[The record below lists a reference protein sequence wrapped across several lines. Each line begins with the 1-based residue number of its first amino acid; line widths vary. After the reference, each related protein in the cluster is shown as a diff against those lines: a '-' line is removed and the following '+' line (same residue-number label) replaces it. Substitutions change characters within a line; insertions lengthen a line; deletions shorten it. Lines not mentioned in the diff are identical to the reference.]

1 MENYNSFDRLVLGIS
16 NNERIDL
23 LKKLEASTD
32 PEKQNVESSY
42 IADPEDQEHDL
53 SVKFKGESFLLRIWL
68 HLKAL
73 FSANDVE
80 FVYNQYLV
88 SSLARGIEKNYPN
101 LIDYK
106 HGLLTTDFYN
116 KLCELKNV
124 AAFFK
129 SGISVYEEKQ
139 GSFFVFLGSL
149 FVPELSER
157 IDSEVS
163 PYKLGFDREVTGEL
177 RSSLIRK
184 MEEILQ
190 SIPQTDKTRLYT
202 AVRSIEWLKAFTHLP
217 FERFTSRF
225 ISLVSGSYTCPLDA
239 ASQDLATFAKVLCN
253 GKRIQT
259 EILEALFLF
268 SEQSQQEE
276 LANKTAN
283 IPEATEP
290 TKSISREDS
299 LNINCAEYL
308 KKSLEQISLIKMF
321 ITTIPIH
328 DLAAV
333 ANNSSIWIPDQ
344 LEGVEDWFVKYKNH
358 WRKLFDQKWECWLR
372 DKRKAQT
379 HEKIKELFSIDDF
392 PHIPNRPW
400 LDIWDGMEFSKD
412 YALGFVYAFFEQLYP
427 TYSKLFKIIMVEG
440 EFTQRENRIEF
451 TDTYNL
457 LNHLSQSTL
466 MLNEQLSIKGVY
478 GAYFDNIIKESIRTI
493 QGKAKIDS
501 LMSTIEH
508 EASSLIAQ
516 FADAC
521 RTMQLLLGGILTEAK
536 NPRYDTLANISSIQ
550 GKSNSIFREQ
560 LHAAKAGFIDA
571 LELLKELETIEIT
584 SRK

>member
-1 MENYNSFDRLVLGIS
+1 MDNYNSFDRLVLGIS

-23 LKKLEASTD
+23 LKKLEAATD
-32 PEKQNVESSY
+32 PEKQNVEASY
-42 IADPEDQEHDL
+42 IADPDDQEHDL
-53 SVKFKGESFLLRIWL
+53 STKFKGESFLLRIWM

-88 SSLARGIEKNYPN
+88 SSLAKNIEKNYPN

-116 KLCELKNV
+116 KLYELKNV

-129 SGISVYEEKQ
+129 PGISVYEEKQ

-157 IDSEVS
+157 IDNEVS

-184 MEEILQ
+184 MEEIIQ
-190 SIPQTDKTRLYT
+190 SIPSTDKTRLYT

-217 FERFTSRF
+217 FERLTSRF
-225 ISLVSGSYTCPLDA
+225 ISLVSGSYTCPLDS

-268 SEQSQQEE
+268 SEQSQQDEIDS
-276 LANKTAN
+276 KTNN
-283 IPEATEP
+283 IPEATET
-290 TKSISREDS
+290 TKAISKEET

-321 ITTIPIH
+321 ITTIPVH
-328 DLAAV
+328 DLTAV
-333 ANNSSIWIPDQ
+333 ANNSSIWIPEQ
-344 LEGVEDWFVKYKNH
+344 LDGVEDWFVKYKNQ

-372 DKRKAQT
+372 DKRKFQT
-379 HEKIKELFSIDDF
+379 HEKIKELFSTEDF
-392 PHIPNRPW
+392 PHITNRPW
-400 LDIWDGMEFSKD
+400 LEIWDGLEFSKD
-412 YALGFVYAFFEQLYP
+412 YALGFIYAFFEQLYP
-427 TYSKLFKIIMVEG
+427 TYSKLFKVIMVEG

-478 GAYFDNIIKESIRTI
+478 GASFDNIIKESIRTI